1 MFNIT
6 QHESKQDNRI
16 MQQLPHIFIVT
27 LMLTFFGCQSQDRSA
42 GTGYETIAGE
52 SLRDSETAREHNAIG
67 LKAIEDGDMEEAEQ
81 AFKQALEAD
90 VMFGPAH
97 NNLGKLYHTQ
107 ELFYKA
113 AWEYQY
119 AIKLMPYHP
128 EPKYNLGLVYE
139 SVGKLDE
146 AITLYDQARTIQ
158 PDNPVLIGNYTRAR
172 IKRGDKAPEIR
183 DLLTEL
189 LLKDTRPEWI
199 TWAKHR
205 QAMLPTP

>member
-1 MFNIT
+1 M
-6 QHESKQDNRI
+6 I
-16 MQQLPHIFIVT
+16 MQRLIRLALLT
-27 LMLTFFGCQSQDRSA
+27 LMLSLLGCQSQDSRTA
-42 GTGYETIAGE
+42 TGYETVAGE
-52 SLRDSETAREHNAIG
+52 SLRDSESARRHNALG
-67 LKAIEDGDMEEAEQ
+67 MEAIEENDFGKAEQ
-81 AFKQALEAD
+81 SFKQALEAD

-146 AITLYDQARTIQ
+146 AVDLYDQARTIQ
-158 PDNPVLIGNYTRAR
+158 PDNPVLIGNYARAR
-172 IKRGDKAPEIR
+172 IKRGDKAPEMR
-183 DLLTEL
+183 DLLSDL
-189 LLKDTRPEWI
+189 ILKDTRPQWI
-199 TWAKHR
+199 DWAKSKLALMPVAH
-205 QAMLPTP
+205 PK

>member
-1 MFNIT
+1 
-6 QHESKQDNRI
+6 
-16 MQQLPHIFIVT
+16 MQRWPRLVLLA
-27 LMLTFFGCQSQDRSA
+27 LMLSPLGCQSQDSRTTA
-42 GTGYETIAGE
+42 GYETIAGE
-52 SLRDSETAREHNAIG
+52 SLRDSESARQYNAAG
-67 LKAIEDGDMEEAEQ
+67 MQAIDNDDLEKAEQ

-107 ELFYKA
+107 ELLYKA

-146 AITLYDQARTIQ
+146 AIALYDQARIIE
-158 PDNPVLIGNYTRAR
+158 PDNPVLIGNFARAR
-172 IKRGDKAPEIR
+172 FKRGDKDPDMR
-183 DLLTEL
+183 YLLSEL

-199 TWAKHR
+199 DWAKNK
-205 QAMLPTP
+205 QVLMTSPQ

>member
-1 MFNIT
+1 MLKWARIVMF
-6 QHESKQDNRI
+6 
-16 MQQLPHIFIVT
+16 T
-27 LMLTFFGCQSQDRSA
+27 LALSPLGCQSQGSRSA
-42 GTGYETIAGE
+42 PGYETIAGE
-52 SLRDSETAREHNAIG
+52 SLRDSETARRHNATG
-67 LKAIEDGDMEEAEQ
+67 LQAIEDNDLDKAEQ
-81 AFKQALEAD
+81 AFKNALEAD

-146 AITLYDQARTIQ
+146 AIALYDQARTIE
-158 PDNPVLIGNYTRAR
+158 PDNPVLIGNFARAR
-172 IKRGDKAPEIR
+172 IKRGDKTPDMR

-189 LLKDTRPEWI
+189 ILKDTRPDWI
-199 TWAKHR
+199 AWARNK
-205 QAMLPTP
+205 QALMTSPSSD